1 MTSNLLFNQ
10 ESHYMHPLWPLNWFY
25 DCLLGENH
33 AKCISYDFG
42 DNSDF
47 GDNIVLRKISIP
59 NFGKKKFNQKVN
71 CYFVDV
77 SSVEPSN
84 NIQKFI

>member
-1 MTSNLLFNQ
+1 M
-10 ESHYMHPLWPLNWFY
+10 
-25 DCLLGENH
+25 
-33 AKCISYDFG
+33 ISEITR
-42 DNSDF
+42 DF